1 MGTDKTLSRKGQL
14 LYDYIQEKG
23 GGTLAEWQIRDKT
36 GLSHGSICAARRE
49 LVEAGVL
56 VLGKDVRKTTY
67 NLTNLT
73 SQPKCPPVAGRVHP
87 SPRVTSQIQPPPQAK
102 AAFMPPARPQNVQ
115 EAIMPRV
122 TGDFA
127 DFDSWLMEVNDRLG
141 GCVDVSQSL
150 VDEGEFSI
158 YAPEFDGEDTY
169 TIRDNEEGGIT
180 VE

>member
-1 MGTDKTLSRKGQL
+1 MEIKLTAKAEKL
-14 LYDYIQEKG
+14 LAYIKEAG
-23 GGTLAEWQIRDKT
+23 GGALPEWKMRDK
-36 GLSHGSICAARRE
+36 LAMSHGSFCAARRE

-73 SQPKCPPVAGRVHP
+73 GQPKCPEVTGQVHS
-87 SPRVTSQIQPPPQAK
+87 SPKMTSQIQPPPQAK
-102 AAFMPPARPQNVQ
+102 AAFMPPVRPKNVQ

-169 TIRDNEEGGIT
+169 TIRDNDDGGIT
-180 VE
+180 VD

>member
-1 MGTDKTLSRKGQL
+1 MLSAKAEKL
-14 LYDYIQEKG
+14 LAVISSRG
-23 GGTLAEWQIRDKT
+23 GGVIDEYLLRDKT
-36 GLSHGSICAARRE
+36 GLSHGSIVAARRE

-67 NLTNLT
+67 NLTDLT
-73 SQPKCPPVAGRVHP
+73 GQPKCPQVTGQVHS
-87 SPRVTSQIQPPPQAK
+87 SPKMTSQIQPPPQAR
-102 AAFMPPARPQNVQ
+102 AVFMPPARPKNVQ

>member
-1 MGTDKTLSRKGQL
+1 MEIKLTAKAEKL
-14 LYDYIQEKG
+14 LAYIREAG
-23 GGTLAEWQIRDKT
+23 GGALPEWKMRDK
-36 GLSHGSICAARRE
+36 LAMSHGSFCAARRE

-73 SQPKCPPVAGRVHP
+73 GQPKCPEVTGQVHS
-87 SPRVTSQIQPPPQAK
+87 SPKMTSQIQPPPQAK

-169 TIRDNEEGGIT
+169 TIRDNDDGGIT
-180 VE
+180 VD